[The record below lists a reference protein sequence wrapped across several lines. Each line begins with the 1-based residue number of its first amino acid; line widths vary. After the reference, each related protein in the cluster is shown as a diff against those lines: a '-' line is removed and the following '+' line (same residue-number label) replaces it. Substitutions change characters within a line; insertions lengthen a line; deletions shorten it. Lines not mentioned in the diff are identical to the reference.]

1 VRSERKAAFRTQKG
15 TCGEDVLS
23 PGKDGLEM
31 GGSSVAQ
38 VHQKLAVGDVSRV
51 AEVAFEP
58 HLMDDSVQ

>member
-1 VRSERKAAFRTQKG
+1 
-15 TCGEDVLS
+15 
-23 PGKDGLEM
+23 M

-51 AEVAFEP
+51 TEVAFEP